1 VAVQIHLMTS
11 SPDARV
17 LREAVAVYHAAFAQP
32 PYGET
37 AEMAEEFA
45 ERVQRYAREREG
57 FRLVTAADDDGQM
70 IAVAL
75 AVLARP
81 GCWWRDK
88 VAGAVSP
95 PLAVSWLGELCQE
108 VVHLAVVPGAQG
120 QGVGRLV
127 HDVLI
132 AGRPAPAAVL
142 SVHPEAEPAQRL
154 YLGRGWTIL
163 TRQFRTQPAQPWAW
177 IMGRQL

>member
-1 VAVQIHLMTS
+1 MDVHLITS
-11 SPDARV
+11 APGTRT

-45 ERVQRYAREREG
+45 GRVLRYAREREG
-57 FRLVTAADDDGQM
+57 FRLVTAHRDDGQM
-70 IAVAL
+70 IAIAL

-81 GCWWRDK
+81 GDWWRDK
-88 VAGAVSP
+88 VASAIP
-95 PLAVSWLGELCQE
+95 APLAGRWLGDLCQE
-108 VVHLAVVPGAQG
+108 IVHLAVIPDAQG
-120 QGVGRLV
+120 QGAGRLI

-132 AGRPAPAAVL
+132 AGSPAPTAVL
-142 SVHPEAEPAQRL
+142 SVHPNAEPAQGL

-163 TRQFRTQPAQPWAW
+163 TKDFRAQPGQLAYWV
-177 IMGRQL
+177 MGHQL